1 MRAALALGRL
11 DGLGRVLP
19 DADLLLYFYTR
30 REAVLSSQIEGTQ
43 SSLSDFLLFESG
55 RSASDTMDVRE
66 ISNYVAALRHGLTR
80 IREGFPLSLRLLRE
94 MHGVLMQSGRGSE
107 ATPGEFRRTQNWIGG
122 LRPGNAV
129 YVPPPVPEMEACLDG
144 FEKFMHKGAL
154 EFSPLVQAALLHA
167 QFESIH
173 PFLDGNGRLGRL
185 LIALLLVEREVLSE
199 PLLYLSLYLKQHRSE
214 YYDHL
219 QRVRLRG
226 EWEEWVEF
234 FLEGICTTAE
244 SATALAGNLLG
255 LFKRDQQ
262 KLQDAGRQRGSLM
275 QVFQVMQR
283 DPYLSIERASAE
295 THLSKPTVILAL
307 QGLESRGL
315 VKEITGK
322 QRYRIY
328 AYVEYLNLLDEG
340 TEIAR

>member
-1 MRAALALGRL
+1 
-11 DGLGRVLP
+11 
-19 DADLLLYFYTR
+19 
-30 REAVLSSQIEGTQ
+30 
-43 SSLSDFLLFESG
+43 
-55 RSASDTMDVRE
+55 
-66 ISNYVAALRHGLTR
+66 
-80 IREGFPLSLRLLRE
+80 
-94 MHGVLMQSGRGSE
+94 
-107 ATPGEFRRTQNWIGG
+107 
-122 LRPGNAV
+122 
-129 YVPPPVPEMEACLDG
+129 
-144 FEKFMHKGAL
+144 MHKGAL

-255 LFKRDQQ
+255 LFKRDHQ

-275 QVFQVMQR
+275 QVFQVLQR
-283 DPYLSIERASAE
+283 DPYLSIERASAQ